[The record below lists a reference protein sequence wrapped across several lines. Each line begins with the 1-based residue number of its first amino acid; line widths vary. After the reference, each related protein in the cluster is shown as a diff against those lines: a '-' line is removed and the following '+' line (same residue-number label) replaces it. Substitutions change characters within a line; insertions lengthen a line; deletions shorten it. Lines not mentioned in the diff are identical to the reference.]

1 MSELVRLT
9 FQNRE
14 EWLAGRGRGIGGSE
28 AAAAIGMSP
37 WKTPLTLWKE
47 KIGAAKAPDLSGNA
61 AVEQGRRMEAPIRAF
76 FMAQHPEYELYYGE
90 YDILFQND
98 RPWLFATLDGELT
111 ERAAGRKGILE
122 IKTSTIQ
129 KSADWEKW
137 RDQVP
142 PNYYCQCLHQMLAA
156 GYDFAILYAALY
168 DYRGNLTFP
177 PPYVFERTDREADL
191 KWLLEKETSFWKSVE
206 TGTMPAQVLNF

>member
-9 FQNRE
+9 FPSRE
-14 EWLAGRGRGIGGSE
+14 EWLAGRQHGIGGSE

-47 KIGAAKAPDLSGNA
+47 KIGTAKAQDLSSNA
-61 AVEQGRRMEAPIRAF
+61 AVEQGKRMEPAIRAF
-76 FMAQHPEYELYYGE
+76 FMAQHPEYELYYGAF
-90 YDILFQND
+90 DILYQSD

-111 ERAAGRKGILE
+111 ETATGRKGVLE

-129 KSADWEKW
+129 KSLDWEKW

-142 PNYYCQCLHQMLAA
+142 QGYFTQVCHQMLAT

-168 DYRGNLTFP
+168 DYRGNITFP
-177 PPYVFERTDREADL
+177 QPYVFERSDHKGDL
-191 KWLLEKETSFWKSVE
+191 EWLLAKETDFWQRVE
-206 TGTMPAQVLNF
+206 TNTMPAQVLHF